1 MIRLKIWLFNYLY
14 KSIASLGDSGDTEL
28 AHINKKEQE
37 LLLSV
42 GGSGTINQRTGLL
55 EFKGGGGSE
64 TPEPT
69 AEENEMA
76 RISAEK
82 WNNFVNSGIPA
93 QNEAIKMMTADLLDG
108 NGNIKVDSTSSIAA
122 TEKAYSKQPINPNQQ
137 GVLANIEAEKMN
149 TSALVGQNENVK
161 QMEQFHKGLTNTLR
175 IGKGQE
181 LEALQ
186 SKQQMSNS
194 AHNTA
199 LQDYKNKMQSKSN
212 LRNSL
217 FTGAGALTRSF
228 GGNMFNKEKQNSLS
242 GFINNGQDVNGN
254 YWDNQ

>member
-28 AHINKKEQE
+28 AHINKQEQE
-37 LLLSV
+37 LLLSI
-42 GGSGTINQRTGLL
+42 GGSGTINKRTGLL
-55 EFKGGGGSE
+55 EFKGGSPD

-82 WNNFVNSGIPA
+82 WNNFVESGIPA
-93 QNEAIKMMTADLLDG
+93 QNEAIKMMTADLLDDD
-108 NGNIKVDSTSSIAA
+108 GNIKVDSTSSIAA
-122 TEKAYSKQPINPNQQ
+122 TEKAYSKQPINPNQT

-149 TSALVGQNENVK
+149 TSALVGQNENVE
-161 QMEQFHKGLTNTLR
+161 QMGQFHKGLTNTLR

-186 SKQQMSNS
+186 SKQQIANS

-199 LQDYKNKMQSKSN
+199 LQDYENKMQSKAN
-212 LRNSL
+212 LTNSL
-217 FTGAGALTRSF
+217 FTGAGIATRKF
-228 GGNMFNKEKQNSLS
+228 GGDMYGKKK
-242 GFINNGQDVNGN
+242 
-254 YWDNQ
+254 